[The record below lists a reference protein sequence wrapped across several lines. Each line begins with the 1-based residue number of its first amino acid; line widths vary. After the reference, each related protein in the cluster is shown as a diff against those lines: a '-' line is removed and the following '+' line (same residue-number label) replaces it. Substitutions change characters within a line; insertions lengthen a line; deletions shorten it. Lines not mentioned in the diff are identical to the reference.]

1 MNKTDQAYVI
11 GIDFGTDSCRTLLVN
26 AITGEELTS
35 VVAYYPRWKKGL
47 YCNPSVNQYRQHPL
61 DYIESLESAIKK
73 TVDLFPVEVTS
84 QIKGIAIDTTGSTPV
99 LTDRNGMPLALLPE
113 FAENPN
119 AMFVLWKDHTATGE
133 AEEINRLAKKWDTDY
148 TVYSGGVYSS
158 EWVWSKMLHMLRIDS
173 SVREVAYSWIEH
185 CDWMPALLTGN
196 NSSEKI
202 RRSRCAAGHKAMWN
216 EHWGGLPSVDFLT
229 ALDPL
234 LGVFEGHLYSET
246 YTSDTCA
253 GYVTEEWSKRLGL
266 HGQIAVAVGALDCHF
281 GAVGAEIKEKTF
293 VRVMGTSTCDV
304 MVVSYNRIGDTQIK
318 GICGQ
323 VDGSVLPGM
332 AGLEAGQ
339 SAFGDVYAWFKEL
352 LFRPISELLTL
363 LDAAENEEL
372 IKRIDEKLL
381 PYLTREAEKIPLSE
395 NQPIA
400 LDWLNGRRTPNANQ
414 LVKGVISELTLGTT
428 APLLFKSLVEATAFG
443 SKAIVDCF
451 LEQGV
456 DIDRVIAIGG
466 ISQKSPYVMQTLTDV
481 LNMPIQV
488 AQTEQACALGAA
500 MFAAVAAGI
509 HPTVELAQKAMGKGF
524 SKEYVPDPDKH
535 KQYMALY
542 EKYLRLG
549 RFAENK
555 C

>member
-1 MNKTDQAYVI
+1 MEKYVI

-26 AITGEELTS
+26 AITGEELAS

-61 DYIESLESAIKK
+61 DYIESMEDAIKK
-73 TVDLFPVEVTS
+73 TVNQFPVEVTS

-99 LTDRNGMPLALLPE
+99 LTDKNGIPLALLPA

-133 AEEINRLAKKWDTDY
+133 AEEINRLAKKWETDY
-148 TVYSGGVYSS
+148 TLYSGGVYSS
-158 EWVWSKMLHMLRIDS
+158 EWVWSKMLHMLRTDS
-173 SVREVAYSWIEH
+173 SVREAAYGWIEH

-196 NSSEKI
+196 NSPGKI
-202 RRSRCAAGHKAMWN
+202 YRSRCAAGHKAMWN
-216 EHWGGLPSVDFLT
+216 EQWGGLPSVDFLT
-229 ALDPL
+229 TLDPL
-234 LGVFEGHLYSET
+234 LGIFEGHLYSET
-246 YTSDTCA
+246 YTSDACA
-253 GYVTEEWSKRLGL
+253 GYLTEGWCQRLGL
-266 HGQIAVAVGALDCHF
+266 QGQIAVAVGALDCHF

-304 MVVSYNRIGDTQIK
+304 MVASYDRIGDTQIK

-332 AGLEAGQ
+332 VGLEAGQ

-352 LFRPISELLTL
+352 LFRPISELLSL
-363 LDAAENEEL
+363 LDAGGNAEL
-372 IKRIDEKLL
+372 IKRIDEELL

-400 LDWLNGRRTPNANQ
+400 LDWLNGRRMPNANQ

-451 LEQGV
+451 LEQGI

-509 HPTVELAQKAMGKGF
+509 HPTVQLAQKAMGKGF
-524 SKEYVPDPDKH
+524 SKEYTPDADKH
-535 KQYMALY
+535 KQYVALY

-549 RFAENK
+549 RFAENSF
-555 C
+555 

>member
-1 MNKTDQAYVI
+1 MEKYVI

-26 AITGEELTS
+26 AITGEELAS

-61 DYIESLESAIKK
+61 DYIESMEDAIKK
-73 TVDLFPVEVTS
+73 TVNQFPVEVTS

-99 LTDRNGMPLALLPE
+99 LTDKNGIPLALLPA

-133 AEEINRLAKKWDTDY
+133 AEEINRLAKKWETDY
-148 TVYSGGVYSS
+148 TLYSGGVYSS
-158 EWVWSKMLHMLRIDS
+158 EWVWSKMLHMLRTDS
-173 SVREVAYSWIEH
+173 SVREAAYGWIEH

-196 NSSEKI
+196 NSPEKI
-202 RRSRCAAGHKAMWN
+202 YRSRCAAGHKAMWN
-216 EHWGGLPSVDFLT
+216 EQWGGLPSVDFLT
-229 ALDPL
+229 TLDPL
-234 LGVFEGHLYSET
+234 LGIFEGHLYSET
-246 YTSDTCA
+246 YTSDACA
-253 GYVTEEWSKRLGL
+253 GYLTEGWCQRLGL
-266 HGQIAVAVGALDCHF
+266 QGQIAVAVGALDCHF

-304 MVVSYNRIGDTQIK
+304 MVASYDRIGDTQIK

-332 AGLEAGQ
+332 VGLEAGQ

-352 LFRPISELLTL
+352 LFRPISELLSL
-363 LDAAENEEL
+363 LDAGGNAEL
-372 IKRIDEKLL
+372 IKRIDEELL

-451 LEQGV
+451 LEQGI

-509 HPTVELAQKAMGKGF
+509 HPTVQLAQKAMGKGF
-524 SKEYVPDPDKH
+524 SKEYTPDADKH
-535 KQYMALY
+535 KQYVALY

-549 RFAENK
+549 RFAENSF
-555 C
+555 

>member
-1 MNKTDQAYVI
+1 MEKYVI

-26 AITGEELTS
+26 AITGEELAS
-35 VVAYYPRWKKGL
+35 VVEYYPRWKKGL
-47 YCNPSVNQYRQHPL
+47 YCNPLINQYRQHPL
-61 DYIESLESAIKK
+61 DYIESMENAIKK
-73 TVDLFPVEVTS
+73 IVEQFPVEITS
-84 QIKGIAIDTTGSTPV
+84 QINGIAFDTTGSTPV
-99 LTDRNGMPLALLPE
+99 LTDKNGMPLALLPE

-119 AMFVLWKDHTATGE
+119 AMFVLWKDHTAIIE
-133 AEEINRLAKKWDTDY
+133 AEEINRLAKKWSTDY
-148 TVYSGGVYSS
+148 TVYSGGIYSS
-158 EWVWSKMLHMLRIDS
+158 EWVWSKMLHILRIDS
-173 SVREVAYSWIEH
+173 SVREAAYSWVEH

-196 NSSEKI
+196 NSPEKI

-216 EHWGGLPSVDFLT
+216 EQWGGLPSIDFLT
-229 ALDPL
+229 TLDPL
-234 LGVFEGHLYSET
+234 LGLFNGHLYAET
-246 YTSDTCA
+246 YTSDACA
-253 GYVTEEWSKRLGL
+253 GVLTEEWCRRLGL
-266 HGQIAVAVGALDCHF
+266 QGQVAVAVGALDCHF
-281 GAVGAEIKEKTF
+281 GAVGAEIKENTF

-304 MVVSYNRIGDTQIK
+304 MVASYDRIGDTQIK

-323 VDGSVLPGM
+323 VNGSVLPEM
-332 AGLEAGQ
+332 VGLEAGQ

-352 LFRPISELLTL
+352 LFRPISELLPL
-363 LDAAENEEL
+363 LDAPENEDL
-372 IKRIDEKLL
+372 IKRIEEELL

-428 APLLFKSLVEATAFG
+428 APLLFKALVEATAFG

-451 LEQGV
+451 LEQGIT
-456 DIDRVIAIGG
+456 IDQMIAIGG

-509 HPTVELAQKAMGKGF
+509 HPTIESAQQAMGKGF
-524 SKEYVPDPDKH
+524 SNEYIPDPH
-535 KQYMALY
+535 KYKKYKVLY
-542 EKYLRLG
+542 EKYLWLG
-549 RFAENK
+549 RLVEENQNNI
-555 C
+555 